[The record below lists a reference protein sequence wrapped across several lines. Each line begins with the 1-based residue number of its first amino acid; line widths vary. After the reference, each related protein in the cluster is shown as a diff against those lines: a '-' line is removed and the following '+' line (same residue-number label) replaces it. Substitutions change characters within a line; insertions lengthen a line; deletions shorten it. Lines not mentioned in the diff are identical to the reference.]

1 MAGGYNNLSPSQN
14 WQSLGGGGLAGYNNQ
29 GGAGTPVARDTMDSL
44 RIGIGRVP
52 SAEYPDG
59 YLGTIRSR
67 RDDRLLD
74 SIKSRVNQKAYQ
86 RGVHKGERIEPSMYY
101 WPEQVHPMMGI
112 ERQFKAQAIVNPIN
126 GAVTYQSMRSAP
138 QVNLTP
144 APHLVNDGKA
154 NTQADQP
161 GQIDAR
167 RRDMMAYLKP
177 AWS

>member
-1 MAGGYNNLSPSQN
+1 MAGGVNNFSPQQN
-14 WQSLGGGGLAGYNNQ
+14 WQSLGGNGLYGYNNQ
-29 GGAGTPVARDTMDSL
+29 GGAGTPVARDEMDAS

-86 RGVHKGERIEPSMYY
+86 RGVHKGERIEPSMYF
-101 WPEQVHPMMGI
+101 WPEGFDAMMGI
-112 ERQFKAQAIVNPIN
+112 QRQMKSVADGNVI
-126 GAVTYQSMRSAP
+126 RSQRFAP
-138 QVNLTP
+138 QSQIVP

-154 NTQADQP
+154 NTLANEP
-161 GQIDAR
+161 AQIDAR
-167 RRDMMAYLKP
+167 RQAMLAYLRP
-177 AWS
+177 TFR

>member
-1 MAGGYNNLSPSQN
+1 MAGSTNNFSASQN
-14 WQSLGGGGLAGYNNQ
+14 WQSLGGGGLNGYNNQ
-29 GGAGTPVARDTMDSL
+29 GGAGTPVARDTLDSL
-44 RIGIGRVP
+44 RIGVGRVP

-74 SIKSRVNQKAYQ
+74 SIKNRVNQKAYQ

-101 WPEQVHPMMGI
+101 WPEQVNPMMGI
-112 ERQFKAQAIVNPIN
+112 ERQMKATQVNIN
-126 GAVTYQSMRSAP
+126 GGVVYQSVRSAP
-138 QVNLTP
+138 KTSLTP

-154 NTQADQP
+154 NTQANQP
-161 GQIDAR
+161 GTIDER
-167 RRDMMAYLKP
+167 RKAMMAYLKP